1 MIPTPSRIAGRA
13 AHEDGAHPGLDAH
26 LHGPGAFLRH
36 PWVEPLAANSSAGW
50 ANQRGLTDFPRRVYV
65 GLWRLV
71 AGGSGERPRLSPMR
85 TWNVASRSW
94 TVGWWMGSD
103 LKGSKHL

>member
-1 MIPTPSRIAGRA
+1 MIPPPSRIAGRA

-50 ANQRGLTDFPRRVYV
+50 ANQRGLTDFPRRVFV

-71 AGGSGERPRLSPMR
+71 GGGVWPEKNNAGGCLLLGAGFPAPGYRL
-85 TWNVASRSW
+85 
-94 TVGWWMGSD
+94 G
-103 LKGSKHL
+103 KGPA